1 VSWAPEEAQ
10 AEAIAH
16 EQWRSNVF
24 PPPVCWD
31 IDSVEIFDAVS
42 QDVPIERVRQIVQI
56 SSDLGRHTAQLAAYA
71 ELGFDE
77 IALHHVGQAQ
87 DDWIEIFGAKVLPQL
102 RQTFRRHPM
111 KLATTFEPH

>member
-1 VSWAPEEAQ
+1 M
-10 AEAIAH
+10 
-16 EQWRSNVF
+16 
-24 PPPVCWD
+24 
-31 IDSVEIFDAVS
+31 
-42 QDVPIERVRQIVQI
+42 RQVVQI